1 MGKTLLAAAALA
13 LHVTVAQAGSVTV
26 DEHVSPDGT
35 RFVLVSV
42 PEADDLVM
50 QVAWP
55 TDWAVNPAV
64 NPTAPV
70 LATRSQFVSGSEE
83 HDPGALGVLLD
94 DAGAE
99 AHLTLDSQFV
109 YGSIVVPRKGAEDV
123 LAAVNDHLR
132 APSFDESWFT
142 RVRNVGIDAMKK
154 TKNSLSAL
162 AFSAISWSAF
172 GDHPFATQKTL
183 EDPDSAFNVTR
194 LDLESWARETYS
206 SDPFA
211 FILAGD
217 IDAEGA
223 GSLVDSLLD
232 GLPEMQ
238 VSPAEL
244 PIGSHR
250 SGRTLIHVPRAK
262 DSYIAISGTVPVSPM
277 WPKFDDQFIVQ
288 TLASSG
294 RGLINDAVR
303 KSLRAAYS
311 IKAAVYESHY
321 KSHYFAVHGFVD
333 TSRVDAAVEEILQSY
348 GRYVESPSVE
358 GLDRYRAGS
367 LETLD
372 RTGNDPVTLS
382 LAALRAVLRGHDVSA
397 LLERR
402 ARAERLSP
410 DMIRERVW
418 NDYPDANDLL
428 VVVASPDADALQGA
442 CVIEAPKE
450 VLECDLK

>member
-1 MGKTLLAAAALA
+1 MNKIFFAAAVLS
-13 LHVTVAQAGSVTV
+13 LHVAMAHAASQEIE
-26 DEHVSPDGT
+26 EHLSLGGT

-42 PEADDLVM
+42 PEAEKLVI
-50 QVAWP
+50 QLAWP

-123 LAAVNDHLR
+123 LAAINDHLR
-132 APSFDESWFT
+132 APSFDEPWFN
-142 RVRNVGIDAMKK
+142 RARNAGIDGM
-154 TKNSLSAL
+154 TKIQNSPSAL
-162 AFSAISWSAF
+162 ALSVMRWVKF
-172 GDHPFATQKTL
+172 GDHPYAMSTTL
-183 EDPDSAFNVTR
+183 GNSDSASEVAR
-194 LDLESWARETYS
+194 LDLESWAQETYS

-217 IDAEGA
+217 IDTEAA
-223 GSLVDSLLD
+223 GLLVDELLR
-232 GLPEMQ
+232 GLPESRS
-238 VSPAEL
+238 SPAEL
-244 PIGSHR
+244 PIASHK
-250 SGRTLIHVPRAK
+250 SGRVLIHVPRAK
-262 DSYIAISGTVPVSPM
+262 DSYIVISGTVPVSPM
-277 WPKFDDQFIVQ
+277 WPKFDDQFIAQ
-288 TLASSG
+288 TLASSD

-303 KSLRAAYS
+303 RSLRAAYS
-311 IKAAVYESHY
+311 IKADVYEFHY
-321 KSHYFAVHGFVD
+321 TSHYFAIHGFVE
-333 TSRVDAAVEEILQSY
+333 TSKIDAATEGILQSY
-348 GRYVESPSVE
+348 GKYMESPSVE

-367 LETLD
+367 LETLH
-372 RTGNDPVTLS
+372 RTRNDPVTLS
-382 LAALRAVLRGHDVSA
+382 LAALKAVLRGHDVSE

-402 ARAERLSP
+402 ARAENLSP
-410 DMIRERVW
+410 DMIRDRVW

-428 VVVASPDADALQGA
+428 VVVASPDADALPGA
-442 CVIEAPKE
+442 CVIKAPKE

>member
-26 DEHVSPDGT
+26 DEHVSAGGT
-35 RFVLVSV
+35 RLVLVSV
-42 PEADDLVM
+42 PEADDLVI

-55 TDWAVNPAV
+55 TDWAVNPDI

-70 LATRSQFVSGSEE
+70 LATISQFVSGSEE
-83 HDPGALGVLLD
+83 LDPGALGVLLD

-109 YGSIVVPRKGAEDV
+109 YGSIVVPREGAEDV
-123 LAAVNDHLR
+123 LIAINDHLR
-132 APSFDESWFT
+132 APSFDESWFN
-142 RVRNVGIDAMKK
+142 RARNAGIDGMAKVR
-154 TKNSLSAL
+154 NSLSAL
-162 AFSAISWSAF
+162 AFAAKDWATF
-172 GDHPFATQKTL
+172 GEHPFTVSKTL
-183 EDPDSAFNVTR
+183 EDPDSASEVAR
-194 LDLESWARETYS
+194 LDLESWAQETYS

-217 IDAEGA
+217 IDAKRA
-223 GSLVDSLLD
+223 GSLVDRLLK

-238 VSPAEL
+238 ISPAEL
-244 PIGSHR
+244 PVASHK
-250 SGRTLIHVPRAK
+250 SGRVLIHVQGAK
-262 DSYIAISGTVPVSPM
+262 DSYIVISGTVPVSPM

-288 TLASSG
+288 TLASSDG
-294 RGLINDAVR
+294 GLINDAVR

-311 IKAAVYESHY
+311 VKAAVYESHY
-321 KSHYFAVHGFVD
+321 KSHYLAIHGFVE
-333 TSRVDAAVEEILQSY
+333 TSRVDAAVEEILRSY
-348 GRYVESPSVE
+348 GNYVESPSVE

-367 LETLD
+367 LETLH
-372 RTGNDPVTLS
+372 RTGNDPVSLS

-397 LLERR
+397 LLELR
-402 ARAERLSP
+402 ARAESLSP

-418 NDYPDANDLL
+418 NDYPDADDLL
-428 VVVASPDADALQGA
+428 VVVVSPDAYALPGA